1 MNMLKKSQEHDYELC
16 NLYVSYIFQ
25 EEAQLQ
31 VRNLEQLKCML
42 GIRIMTQCPVK
53 H

>member
-42 GIRIMTQCPVK
+42 GIRIMTQCQVK